1 LLVATW
7 AAAAD
12 CLFDFGATKAAE
24 NKSKNH
30 KCLMANTYNNNNNE
44 SHD

>member
-1 LLVATW
+1 MATW

-24 NKSKNH
+24 INQKIIN
-30 KCLMANTYNNNNNE
+30 A
-44 SHD
+44 